1 MQDIDRK
8 FVLVA
13 LAWLIVGT
21 VFGFWMG
28 ATNRMNYVSVHVAML
43 LPGFVTLAVYGML
56 YRLWPEMKEGVLPI
70 WQFWIAVVGE
80 LILIV
85 GSFQFLA
92 NGSVMIVAP
101 ASAAI
106 IVSVLMMGW
115 LFWTRTKAA

>member
-1 MQDIDRK
+1 MQDVDRK
-8 FVLVA
+8 FVHVA

-28 ATNRMNYVSVHVAML
+28 ATNSMNYASLHVAML
-43 LPGFVTLAVYGML
+43 LPGFVTLAIYGLL
-56 YRLWPEMKEGVLPI
+56 YKLWPEMKEGAIAV
-70 WQFWIAVVGE
+70 WQFWIAVVAE
-80 LILIV
+80 FFLVV

-115 LFWTRTKAA
+115 LFWTRAKA